1 MTDKTRTYA
10 EGIEFTAEVPDEFAG
25 ILTPEAVAF
34 VAKLSREYRGRVDDL
49 LAKRAERQ
57 ERISAGEM
65 PDFLPETREIRE
77 GDWKISAIPDDL
89 QDRRVELTGP
99 PDRKMT
105 INALNSGASCWMA
118 DFEDANCPT
127 WHNMLES
134 QLNMKEAIERTI
146 TFDDPKTGKHYELK
160 EDVAVILARPRGWH
174 LFEKHMLVDGEQ
186 VPGGLFD
193 FGLYFFHNAQTLLD
207 NGSGPY
213 FYLPKLE
220 SHLEA
225 RLWND
230 VFELAQ
236 DELGIPRGT
245 IKATVLIETILA
257 TFEMHEILYELRE
270 HSAGLNCGRWDY
282 IFSYIKKF
290 REEDMLLP
298 DRNLVTMTV
307 PFMRAYSLLTIKT
320 CHQRGAHAMGGM
332 AAQIPRSDDPEW
344 TEFANNKVREDKERE
359 AKDGHDGTW
368 VAHPGMVGLA
378 KEVFDEYMPQ
388 PNQVHKIPDVS
399 PSAADLLEKPEGQIT
414 MDGFRNNISVGVQ
427 YLAAWL
433 AGRGAVPV
441 FNLMEDSATAEISR
455 AQVWQWIHHQR
466 GILEDGTEVTEDL
479 FNETLEEELEK
490 IKTDIVGP
498 ERWEQD
504 EFGKAA
510 ELFAR
515 ISTDDEFVELLTIVQ
530 TPRTGTEAR
539 PSAPVLLPRSV
550 GHVSTPHDVKEG
562 APCAQLAHM

>member
-1 MTDKTRTYA
+1 MTEGTRTYA
-10 EGIEFTAEVPDEFAG
+10 EGVEFTAEIPEEFEQ

-34 VAKLSREYRGRVDDL
+34 VAKLSREYRGRVVEL
-49 LAKRAERQ
+49 LDKRAERQ

-65 PDFLPETREIRE
+65 PDFLPETRDVRE
-77 GDWKISAIPDDL
+77 GDWKIAPIPDDL

-134 QLNMKEAIERTI
+134 QLNMKEAIEGTI
-146 TFDDPKTGKHYELK
+146 SFDDPNSGKHYELH
-160 EDVAVILARPRGWH
+160 ESTAVILARPRGWH

-230 VFELAQ
+230 VFESAQ

-298 DRNLVTMTV
+298 DRNSVTMTV

-378 KEVFDEYMPQ
+378 KEAFDEYMPQ
-388 PNQVHKIPDVS
+388 PNQLDKIPDVD
-399 PSAADLLEKPEGQIT
+399 PSAEDLLEKPEGNIT
-414 MDGFRNNISVGVQ
+414 MDGFRNNVSVGVQ

-441 FNLMEDSATAEISR
+441 FNLMEDAATAEISR
-455 AQVWQWIHHQR
+455 AQVWQWIHHDR

-479 FNETLEEELEK
+479 FNSTLDEELEK
-490 IKTDIVGP
+490 IKNDIVGP
-498 ERWEQD
+498 ERWETD
-504 EFGKAA
+504 EFGNAA
-510 ELFAR
+510 QLFAR
-515 ISTDDEFVELLTIVQ
+515 ISTDDEFVEFLT
-530 TPRTGTEAR
+530 
-539 PSAPVLLPRSV
+539 LP
-550 GHVSTPHDVKEG
+550 GYEY
-562 APCAQLAHM
+562 LA

>member
-1 MTDKTRTYA
+1 MTERTRTYA
-10 EGIEFTAEVPDEFAG
+10 EGIEFTAEIPEEFEE

-34 VAKLSREYRGRVDDL
+34 VAKLSREYRARVVEL
-49 LAKRAERQ
+49 LGKRAERQ

-65 PDFLPETREIRE
+65 PDFLPETRDVRE
-77 GDWKISAIPDDL
+77 GDWKIAPIPDDL

-134 QLNMKEAIERTI
+134 QLNMKEAIEGTI
-146 TFDDPKTGKHYELK
+146 SFDDPNSGKHYELH
-160 EDVAVILARPRGWH
+160 EDTAVILARPRGWH

-213 FYLPKLE
+213 FYLPKME

-230 VFELAQ
+230 VFESAQ

-298 DRNLVTMTV
+298 DRNSVTMTV

-378 KEVFDEYMPQ
+378 KEAFDEYMPQ
-388 PNQVHKIPDVS
+388 PNQLDKIPDVN
-399 PSAADLLEKPEGQIT
+399 PSADDLLEKPEGNIT

-441 FNLMEDSATAEISR
+441 FNLMEDAATAEISR
-455 AQVWQWIHHQR
+455 AQVWQWIHHDR

-479 FNETLEEELEK
+479 FNSTLDEELEK
-490 IKTDIVGP
+490 IKNDIVGP
-498 ERWEQD
+498 ERWETD
-504 EFGKAA
+504 EFGNAA
-510 ELFAR
+510 QLFAR
-515 ISTDDEFVELLTIVQ
+515 ISTDDKFVEFLT
-530 TPRTGTEAR
+530 
-539 PSAPVLLPRSV
+539 LP
-550 GHVSTPHDVKEG
+550 GYEYLD
-562 APCAQLAHM
+562 

>member
-1 MTDKTRTYA
+1 MTERTRTYA
-10 EGIEFTAEVPDEFAG
+10 EGIEFTAEIPEEFEE

-34 VAKLSREYRGRVDDL
+34 VAKLSREYRGRVVEL
-49 LAKRAERQ
+49 LGKRAERQ

-65 PDFLPETREIRE
+65 PDFLPETRDVRE
-77 GDWKISAIPDDL
+77 GDWKIAPIPDDL

-134 QLNMKEAIERTI
+134 QLNMKEAIEGTI
-146 TFDDPKTGKHYELK
+146 SFDDPNSGKHYELH
-160 EDVAVILARPRGWH
+160 EDTAVILARPRGWH

-213 FYLPKLE
+213 FYLPKME

-230 VFELAQ
+230 VFESAQ

-290 REEDMLLP
+290 REQDMLLP
-298 DRNLVTMTV
+298 DRNSVTMTV

-378 KEVFDEYMPQ
+378 KEAFDEYMPQ
-388 PNQVHKIPDVS
+388 PNQLDKIPDVN
-399 PSAADLLEKPEGQIT
+399 PSADDLLEKPEGNIT

-441 FNLMEDSATAEISR
+441 FNLMEDAATAEISR
-455 AQVWQWIHHQR
+455 AQVWQWIHHDR

-479 FNETLEEELEK
+479 FNSTLEEELEK
-490 IKTDIVGP
+490 IKNDIVGP
-498 ERWEQD
+498 ERWETD
-504 EFGKAA
+504 EFGNASQ
-510 ELFAR
+510 LFAR
-515 ISTDDEFVELLTIVQ
+515 ISTDDEFVEFLT
-530 TPRTGTEAR
+530 
-539 PSAPVLLPRSV
+539 LP
-550 GHVSTPHDVKEG
+550 GYEYLD
-562 APCAQLAHM
+562 

>member
-1 MTDKTRTYA
+1 MAETRTFE
-10 EGIEFTAEVPDEFAG
+10 EGVEVNAPIPNEFAQV
-25 ILTPEAVAF
+25 LTPEAVSF
-34 VAKLSREYRGRVDDL
+34 VAGLSREFSGRVDEL

-57 ERISAGEM
+57 ERINAGEM

-77 GDWKISAIPDDL
+77 GNWKIAPIPDDL
-89 QDRRVELTGP
+89 RERRVELTGP

-127 WHNMLES
+127 WNNMLES

-146 TFDDPKTGKHYELK
+146 TFDDPKTGKHYELGD
-160 EDVAVILARPRGWH
+160 EVAVILTRPRGWH
-174 LFEKHMLVDGEQ
+174 LFEKHMLVDGKR
-186 VPGGLFD
+186 VPGGIFD
-193 FGLYFFHNAQTLLD
+193 FGLYFFHNARTLLD

-213 FYLPKLE
+213 FYLPKME

-230 VFELAQ
+230 IFNRAQ

-245 IKATVLIETILA
+245 IKATCLIETILA

-282 IFSYIKKF
+282 IFSYIKKL
-290 REEDMLLP
+290 REHDMLLP
-298 DRNLVTMTV
+298 DRNSVTMTV

-332 AAQIPRSDDPEW
+332 AAQIPRGDDPEW

-359 AKDGHDGTW
+359 ARDGHDGTW

-378 KEVFDEYMPQ
+378 MEAFNEYMPTA
-388 PNQVHKIPDVS
+388 NQLDKIPDVN
-399 PSAADLLEKPEGQIT
+399 PSSADLLEKPEGKIS

-427 YLAAWL
+427 YIAAWL
-433 AGRGAVPV
+433 AGRGAVPI
-441 FNLMEDSATAEISR
+441 FNLMEDTATAEISR
-455 AQVWQWIHHQR
+455 AQVWQWIHHPQ
-466 GILEDGTEVTEDL
+466 GILDDGTEVTVDL
-479 FNETLEEELEK
+479 FRQVLDEELEK
-490 IKTDIVGP
+490 IKTDVVGP

-510 ELFAR
+510 ELFDK
-515 ISTDDEFVELLTIVQ
+515 ISTQDEFVDFLT
-530 TPRTGTEAR
+530 
-539 PSAPVLLPRSV
+539 LP
-550 GHVSTPHDVKEG
+550 GYEYLD
-562 APCAQLAHM
+562 

>member
-10 EGIEFTAEVPDEFAG
+10 EGIEFTAEIPDEFAE

-34 VAKLSREYRGRVDDL
+34 VAKLSRENRGRVDDL
-49 LAKRAERQ
+49 LAKRTERQ

-77 GDWKISAIPDDL
+77 GDWEIAPIPDDL
-89 QDRRVELTGP
+89 KDRRVELTGP

-146 TFDDPKTGKHYELK
+146 AFDDPKTGK
-160 EDVAVILARPRGWH
+160 
-174 LFEKHMLVDGEQ
+174 
-186 VPGGLFD
+186 
-193 FGLYFFHNAQTLLD
+193 
-207 NGSGPY
+207 
-213 FYLPKLE
+213 
-220 SHLEA
+220 
-225 RLWND
+225 
-230 VFELAQ
+230 Q

-290 REEDMLLP
+290 READMLLP
-298 DRNLVTMTV
+298 DRNSVTMTV

-320 CHQRGAHAMGGM
+320 CHERGAHAMGGM

-359 AKDGHDGTW
+359 AQDGHDGTW

-378 KEVFDEYMPQ
+378 KGAFDEYMPQ
-388 PNQVHKIPDVS
+388 PNQLDKIPDVDA
-399 PSAADLLEKPEGQIT
+399 SAEDLLEKPEGEIT

-441 FNLMEDSATAEISR
+441 FNLMEDAATAEISR
-455 AQVWQWIHHQR
+455 AQVWQWIHHER

-479 FNETLEEELEK
+479 FNQTLAEELEK

-498 ERWEQD
+498 ARWEAD
-504 EFGKAA
+504 EFGNAA

-515 ISTDDEFVELLTIVQ
+515 ISTDDKFVEFLT
-530 TPRTGTEAR
+530 
-539 PSAPVLLPRSV
+539 LP
-550 GHVSTPHDVKEG
+550 GYEYLD
-562 APCAQLAHM
+562 

>member
-1 MTDKTRTYA
+1 MAQSRGYE
-10 EGIEFTAEVPDEFAG
+10 EGIELTKPVPEGFRE
-25 ILTPEAVAF
+25 IMTPEAVGF
-34 VAKLSREYRGRVDDL
+34 VARLAREFTGRVEEL
-49 LAKRAERQ
+49 LRARRERQ

-65 PDFLPETREIRE
+65 PDFLPETKEIRE
-77 GDWKISAIPDDL
+77 GDWKIAPVPEDL

-134 QLNMKEAIERTI
+134 QLNMRDAIARTI
-146 TFDDPKTGKHYELK
+146 TYDDPNTGKHYELG
-160 EDVAVILARPRGWH
+160 EDLAVILMRPRGWH
-174 LFEKHMLVDGEQ
+174 LFEKHMLVDGRQ

-193 FGLYFFHNAQTLLD
+193 FGLYFFHNARRLLE

-213 FYLPKLE
+213 FYLPKME

-230 VFELAQ
+230 VFNLAQ

-245 IKATVLIETILA
+245 IKATCLIETILA

-290 REEDMLLP
+290 REHDMLLP
-298 DRNLVTMTV
+298 DRNQVTMTV
-307 PFMRAYSLLTIKT
+307 PFMRAYTLLTIKT

-344 TEFANNKVREDKERE
+344 TEFAIGKVREDKERE
-359 AKDGHDGTW
+359 ARDGHDGTW
-368 VAHPGMVGLA
+368 VAHPGMVALA
-378 KEVFDEYMPQ
+378 REVFDEHMPQ
-388 PNQVHKIPDVS
+388 PNQIDKIPDVN
-399 PSAADLLEKPEGQIT
+399 PTAKDLLEKPEGTIT

-427 YLAAWL
+427 YLAAWF

-441 FNLMEDSATAEISR
+441 FNLMEDTATAEISR
-455 AQVWQWIHHQR
+455 AQVWQWIHHPK
-466 GILEDGTEVTEDL
+466 GVLEDGTEVTPEL
-479 FNETLEEELEK
+479 FRQTLDEEVEK

-498 ERWEQD
+498 ERFERD
-504 EFGKAA
+504 EYGRAIEF
-510 ELFAR
+510 FDR
-515 ISTDDEFVELLTIVQ
+515 ISTQDEFVEFLTI
-530 TPRTGTEAR
+530 PGYEY
-539 PSAPVLLPRSV
+539 L
-550 GHVSTPHDVKEG
+550 E
-562 APCAQLAHM
+562 

>member
-1 MTDKTRTYA
+1 MTERTRTYA
-10 EGIEFTAEVPDEFAG
+10 EGVEFTAEIPEEFEE

-34 VAKLSREYRGRVDDL
+34 VAKLSREYRGRVVEL
-49 LAKRAERQ
+49 LDKRAERQ
-57 ERISAGEM
+57 ERINAGEM
-65 PDFLPETREIRE
+65 PDFLPETRDVRE
-77 GDWKISAIPDDL
+77 GDWKIAPIPDDL

-127 WHNMLES
+127 WRNMLES
-134 QLNMKEAIERTI
+134 QLNMKEAIEGTI
-146 TFDDPKTGKHYELK
+146 SFDDPNSGKHYELH
-160 EDVAVILARPRGWH
+160 ENTAVILARPRGWH

-193 FGLYFFHNAQTLLD
+193 FGLYFFHYARTLLD
-207 NGSGPY
+207 KGSGPY
-213 FYLPKLE
+213 FYLPKME

-230 VFELAQ
+230 VFNSAQ
-236 DELGIPRGT
+236 DELGLPRGT

-290 REEDMLLP
+290 REQDMLLP
-298 DRNLVTMTV
+298 DRNSVTMTV

-378 KEVFDEYMPQ
+378 KEAFDEYMPQ
-388 PNQVHKIPDVS
+388 PNQLDKIPDVN
-399 PSAADLLEKPEGQIT
+399 PSADDLLEKPEGNIT

-441 FNLMEDSATAEISR
+441 FNLMEDAATAEISR
-455 AQVWQWIHHQR
+455 AQVWQWIHHDR

-479 FNETLEEELEK
+479 FNTTLEEELEK
-490 IKTDIVGP
+490 IKNDIVGP
-498 ERWEQD
+498 ERWETD
-504 EFGKAA
+504 EFGNAA
-510 ELFAR
+510 QLFAR
-515 ISTDDEFVELLTIVQ
+515 ISTDDQFVEFLT
-530 TPRTGTEAR
+530 
-539 PSAPVLLPRSV
+539 LP
-550 GHVSTPHDVKEG
+550 GYEYLD
-562 APCAQLAHM
+562 

>member
-1 MTDKTRTYA
+1 MTEGTRTYA
-10 EGIEFTAEVPDEFAG
+10 EGIEFTTEIPEEFEE
-25 ILTPEAVAF
+25 ILSPEAVAF
-34 VAKLSREYRGRVDDL
+34 VAKLSREYRGRVVEL
-49 LAKRAERQ
+49 LGKRAERQ

-65 PDFLPETREIRE
+65 PDFLPETRDIRE
-77 GDWKISAIPDDL
+77 GEWKIAPIPDDL

-134 QLNMKEAIERTI
+134 QLNMKEAIEGTI
-146 TFDDPKTGKHYELK
+146 SFDDPDSGKHYELH
-160 EDVAVILARPRGWH
+160 EDTAVILARPRGWH

-213 FYLPKLE
+213 FYLPKME
-220 SHLEA
+220 NHLEA
-225 RLWND
+225 RVWND
-230 VFELAQ
+230 VFDSAQ

-298 DRNLVTMTV
+298 DRNSVTMTV

-359 AKDGHDGTW
+359 AQDGHDGTW

-378 KEVFDEYMPQ
+378 KEAFNEYMPQ
-388 PNQVHKIPDVS
+388 PNQLDKIPDVT
-399 PSAADLLEKPEGQIT
+399 PSADDLLEKPEGNIT

-441 FNLMEDSATAEISR
+441 FNLMEDAATAEISR
-455 AQVWQWIHHQR
+455 AQVWQWIHHDR

-479 FNETLEEELEK
+479 FNSTLEEELEK
-490 IKTDIVGP
+490 IKNDIVGP
-498 ERWEQD
+498 ERWETD
-504 EFGKAA
+504 EFGNASQ
-510 ELFAR
+510 LFAR
-515 ISTDDEFVELLTIVQ
+515 ISTDDEFVEFLT
-530 TPRTGTEAR
+530 
-539 PSAPVLLPRSV
+539 LP
-550 GHVSTPHDVKEG
+550 GYEYLD
-562 APCAQLAHM
+562 